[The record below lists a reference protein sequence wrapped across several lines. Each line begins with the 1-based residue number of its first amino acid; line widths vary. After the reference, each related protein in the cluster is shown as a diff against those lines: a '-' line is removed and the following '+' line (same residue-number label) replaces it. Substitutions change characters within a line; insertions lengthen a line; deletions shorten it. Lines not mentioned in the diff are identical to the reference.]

1 MGLEVVVVQKPTDS
15 RTTTS
20 NVVLPEKMMCADDVL
35 KTLRGFVFGYPW
47 SLWRLFV
54 GCFLVFLLAAKKP
67 FFNNVFD
74 SFLGLVLGLFQLFGY
89 VLEVSV
95 YVGVSGGNTSVLAA
109 AVLGV
114 CGGSGGTVR

>member
-1 MGLEVVVVQKPTDS
+1 
-15 RTTTS
+15 
-20 NVVLPEKMMCADDVL
+20 L
-35 KTLRGFVFGYPW
+35 KTFCNAWMPLETPRSLFSVAAVCCKELFFNIFFGGCLAFVLGLFLVKGLFFGV
-47 SLWRLFV
+47 LV
-54 GCFLVFLLAAKKP
+54 GCKEAV
-67 FFNNVFD
+67 FNNVCD

-114 CGGSGGTVR
+114 CGGSGGTVG